1 MTNGSLCV
9 HIRGWAPTA
18 CWPRQDHVDAMEQ
31 PPRAQ
36 SAASRKAKTAR
47 TKTFLAKQCISTPLP
62 YNIVEKE
69 VTLQHLVDSGMLTQ
83 EAAAADAVQHAAA
96 AGGGEGGMPDAGAP
110 AAPPDLT
117 IKVQLFSE
125 FGMVDKAKTE
135 DWRLRGPL
143 IKSTLVRPKVPVLFA
158 LPAMVEAGTIG
169 KAMAKRP
176 PPLSSHEQQKVIRLS

>member
-1 MTNGSLCV
+1 
-9 HIRGWAPTA
+9 
-18 CWPRQDHVDAMEQ
+18 
-31 PPRAQ
+31 
-36 SAASRKAKTAR
+36 
-47 TKTFLAKQCISTPLP
+47 
-62 YNIVEKE
+62 
-69 VTLQHLVDSGMLTQ
+69 
-83 EAAAADAVQHAAA
+83 
-96 AGGGEGGMPDAGAP
+96 MPDAGAP

-176 PPLSSHEQQKVIRLS
+176 PPRSSSEAGARAPCYGAGVYVPCVSPQPPC